1 MSGLKSLGLLGSLVV
16 ICLLTVGCNTVPQ
29 QQLRLSQLRNRQLY
43 QQNQA
48 LASQSAQASQ
58 MAQSLSVEKQQLE
71 QQLASMDSQLQTANS
86 RLGNLNAERTQLH
99 DQYVSMLK
107 RAQNGESP
115 LSDATSRRF
124 QELAEKYK
132 DFEFDPHTGVSK
144 FHSDILFDSGSDQLK
159 KDASPLLA
167 EFAAIMNDGD
177 ARDLNILVVGHTD
190 DKNIVR
196 SATKAHHPTNW
207 HLSTNRANAVVL
219 ALSKGGVKETRMG
232 AAGYSK
238 FQPVADNLDESA
250 RSKNRRVEIFVL
262 APDAIV
268 AGWDPKSSVN

>member
-1 MSGLKSLGLLGSLVV
+1 M
-16 ICLLTVGCNTVPQ
+16 
-29 QQLRLSQLRNRQLY
+29 
-43 QQNQA
+43 
-48 LASQSAQASQ
+48 
-58 MAQSLSVEKQQLE
+58 
-71 QQLASMDSQLQTANS
+71 
-86 RLGNLNAERTQLH
+86 GN
-99 DQYVSMLK
+99 
-107 RAQNGESP
+107 P

-144 FHSDILFDSGSDQLK
+144 FHSDILFDSGSDRLK
-159 KDASPLLA
+159 KDAMPLLS

-177 ARDLNILVVGHTD
+177 ARNLNILVVGHTD

-196 SATKAHHPTNW
+196 SATKTHHPTNW
-207 HLSTNRANAVVL
+207 HLSTNRANSVVL
-219 ALSKGGVKETRMG
+219 ALSQGGVAETRMG

-238 FQPVADNLDESA
+238 YQPVMDNVDDGT

-268 AGWDPKSSVN
+268 AGWDPKHSLH